1 MTRVSVIVE
10 GPTERSFVQQVLAPL
25 LWASEVYL
33 TATILGAPRQKGGR
47 TNYARLKKDVLR
59 QLKEDRTAY
68 CSTMLDFY
76 GLGKGFPGTPLPPN
90 LKNVGK
96 VVYLERAIKDD
107 IVAEAPDLRPDVRF
121 LPYLQLHEYEG
132 LLFSDPEAF
141 ASAIHQGLPEA
152 LASSISR
159 FDLANEFRSIR
170 QGQGFQTPEDIDDSP
185 DTAPSKR
192 VLSLCP
198 SYNKVLDGTRAASAV
213 GIEAMRH
220 ECPHFREWVE
230 SLGQLRAQ

>member
-10 GPTERSFVQQVLAPL
+10 GRTELSFVQVVLAPL
-25 LWASEVYL
+25 LWGREIYL
-33 TATILGAPRQKGGR
+33 EPTILGVTGHKGGR

-59 QLKEDRTAY
+59 QLKGDRTAW

-90 LKNVGK
+90 LSNVDK
-96 VVYLERAIKDD
+96 VLRLERAMKED
-107 IVAEAPDLRPDVRF
+107 IIAEVPGLRPDVRF

-132 LLFSDPEAF
+132 LLFSDTEAF
-141 ASAIHQGLPEA
+141 ANG
-152 LASSISR
+152 ISQPHLTAR
-159 FDLANEFRSIR
+159 FQAIR
-170 QGQGFQTPEDIDDSP
+170 QSFPTPEDIDNSP
-185 DTAPSKR
+185 ETAPSKR
-192 VLSLCP
+192 VLGLCP

-213 GIEAMRH
+213 GIEAMRR

-230 SLGQLRAQ
+230 SLTKCGFLSF